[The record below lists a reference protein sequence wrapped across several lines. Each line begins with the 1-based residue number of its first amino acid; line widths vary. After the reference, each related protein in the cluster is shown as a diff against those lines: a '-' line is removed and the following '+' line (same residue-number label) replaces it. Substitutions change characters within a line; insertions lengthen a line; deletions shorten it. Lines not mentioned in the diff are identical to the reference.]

1 MLDLI
6 SVPAIDLIESDQA
19 EELRERHNDWE
30 FVLTEAHHRMKNTLA
45 LLAASLRR
53 DFTPA
58 ASADLRKAIDR
69 FEGRILAFGELY
81 RILEVGRG
89 QGETSVGDYFGCLC
103 RALTIAVLEPLG
115 LRCETTIEDGSMATK
130 QSEPLGLIIVELVTN
145 AAKHAFPSGNDGL
158 VRIDL
163 LYREG
168 RWRCTVSDN
177 GIGVAGP
184 LRGSGARILEDLARS
199 IRARTI
205 TAFGF
210 RGTTVTVV
218 LPTKHNE
225 HH

>member
-6 SVPAIDLIESDQA
+6 SVPVIDLIETGQA
-19 EELRERHNDWE
+19 EELRERHNDWD

-45 LLAASLRR
+45 LLAALLRR

-69 FEGRILAFGELY
+69 FEARILAFAELY
-81 RILEVGRG
+81 RLLEVGRG
-89 QGETSVGDYFGCLC
+89 QGETSASDYFGCLC

-115 LRCETTIEDGSMATK
+115 LRCEITIEDGSMATR
-130 QSEPLGLIIVELVTN
+130 QCVPLGLIIVELVTD

-163 LYREG
+163 LCREG

-177 GIGVAGP
+177 GVGAVGP
-184 LRGSGARILEDLARS
+184 LRGSGARILEDLSRS

-205 TAFGF
+205 TALAAGAP
-210 RGTTVTVV
+210 R
-218 LPTKHNE
+218 
-225 HH
+225 

>member
-1 MLDLI
+1 VSYAEVFKMLDLI

-58 ASADLRKAIDR
+58 ASADLRNAIDR

-81 RILEVGRG
+81 RLLEVGRG

-130 QSEPLGLIIVELVTN
+130 QCEPLGLIIVELVTN

-158 VRIDL
+158 VSIDL

-168 RWRCTVSDN
+168 RCCTVSDN

-184 LRGSGARILEDLARS
+184 LRGSGARILEDL
-199 IRARTI
+199 RARTI
-205 TAFGF
+205 TAFGC

-218 LPTKHNE
+218 LPN
-225 HH
+225 

>member
-58 ASADLRKAIDR
+58 ASADLRNAIDR

-81 RILEVGRG
+81 RLLEVGRG

-103 RALTIAVLEPLG
+103 RALTTAVLEPLG

-130 QSEPLGLIIVELVTN
+130 QCEPLGLIIVELVTN

-158 VRIDL
+158 VSIDL

-168 RWRCTVSDN
+168 RCCTVSDN
-177 GIGVAGP
+177 GIGAAGP

-205 TAFGF
+205 TAFGC

-218 LPTKHNE
+218 LAN
-225 HH
+225 

>member
-1 MLDLI
+1 MLDLV
-6 SVPAIDLIESDQA
+6 SLPVIDLIESDQA
-19 EELRERHNDWE
+19 EELSDWD
-30 FVLTEAHHRMKNTLA
+30 FLLTEAHHRMKNTLA
-45 LLAASLRR
+45 LLAALLRR

-81 RILEVGRG
+81 RLLEVGRG
-89 QGETSVGDYFGCLC
+89 QSETSVGAYFGCLC

-115 LRCETTIEDGSMATK
+115 LRCEMTIEDGSMATK
-130 QSEPLGLIIVELVTN
+130 QFEPLGLVIVELVTN
-145 AAKHAFPSGNDGL
+145 AAKHAFPNGNDEL

-177 GIGVAGP
+177 GIGGAGP

-205 TAFGF
+205 TAFGC
-210 RGTTVTVV
+210 RGTTVTVIM
-218 LPTKHNE
+218 PN
-225 HH
+225 